1 MSTVAVFVDGSN
13 MFYAQKQQ
21 GWYIDWEAVLKHFTA
36 GKQTC
41 GAFYFTAKP
50 AAGNV
55 QAVER
60 YRKFRTALIYM
71 GYDVIDKEV
80 HIIQDP
86 ASGQI
91 IRIKGNLDVEL
102 VFRMLTSAHGW
113 DEGVLMGVDL
123 DYIPIINHLR
133 NLGKTITCVG
143 RRQMTSLELINA
155 ATTFKELEE
164 LRKLIEK
171 KK

>member
-1 MSTVAVFVDGSN
+1 MSTVALFVDGSN

-21 GWYIDWEAVLKHFTA
+21 GWNIDWESVLKHFTA
-36 GKQTC
+36 GKETC
-41 GAFYFTAKP
+41 GAYYFTARP
-50 AAGNV
+50 AAGNAK
-55 QAVER
+55 AVEG
-60 YRKFRTALIYM
+60 YRKFRTALIYL
-71 GYDVIDKEV
+71 GYNVIDKEI

-86 ASGQI
+86 STGAI
-91 IRIKGNLDVEL
+91 VKVKGNLDIEL

-113 DEGVLMGVDL
+113 DDGILMGVDL

-143 RRQMTSLELINA
+143 RRQMTSIELINA
-155 ATTFKELEE
+155 AKFLDLDG